1 MKDCI
6 FCKIVAGEIPARKIY
21 EDEEFLAFHDINPIA
36 AVHFLIIPK
45 RHVASLADFTSADE
59 GLLGRL
65 MLLVPRLAA
74 EQGLHEGF
82 KTLFNTGKGGGQV
95 VFHTH
100 VHVIGGKGMPTGA
113 QPLSTH

>member
-1 MKDCI
+1 MSDCI

-21 EDEEFLAFHDINPIA
+21 EDEEFLAFHDVNPLA

-45 RHVASLADFTSADE
+45 RHIASLAHFVPEDE
-59 GLLGRL
+59 GLLGRM

-74 EQGLHEGF
+74 EQGLQDGF
-82 KTLFNTGKGGGQV
+82 KTLFNTGKQGGQT

-100 VHVIGGKGMPTGA
+100 VHVIGGQGMPSA
-113 QPLSTH
+113 ALPLTH